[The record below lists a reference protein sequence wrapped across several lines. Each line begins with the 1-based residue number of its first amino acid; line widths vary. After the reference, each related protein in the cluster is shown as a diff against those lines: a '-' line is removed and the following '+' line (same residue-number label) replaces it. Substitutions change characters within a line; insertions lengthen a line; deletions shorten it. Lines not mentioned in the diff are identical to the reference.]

1 MEEYDIYRDIATR
14 CGGTVFIGVVGPV
27 RTGKSTLIAQMME
40 KLVLPHLPDG
50 YGKERMVD
58 ELPQSGS
65 GRTIMTTQPRFVP
78 AEPVSLRMDG
88 VEGFSVRFVDCV
100 GYVVD
105 GAMGAEEEG

>member
-58 ELPQSGS
+58 ELSVSAPPMNCRS
-65 GRTIMTTQPRFVP
+65 P
-78 AEPVSLRMDG
+78 APAGPS
-88 VEGFSVRFVDCV
+88 
-100 GYVVD
+100 
-105 GAMGAEEEG
+105 